1 MTQTAAIRLLNA
13 ATAPSDG
20 PVFNLEFPQ
29 LAAAVQA
36 EISGAPAQAV
46 INLMGLI
53 DGGTW
58 DTLCVLDIGQGYISG
73 EISPVTF
80 PAPVRQVKGNIGALA
95 GGASPAVSLYFTARG

>member
-1 MTQTAAIRLLNA
+1 MTQTVAIRLLNA
-13 ATAPSDG
+13 AQAGGDG

-36 EISGAPAQAV
+36 EITGAPAQAAV
-46 INLMGLI
+46 SLMGLL

-80 PAPVRQVKGNIGALA
+80 PAPVRQVKGNVGALA
-95 GGASPAVSLYFTARG
+95 GGTSPAISLYFTARG